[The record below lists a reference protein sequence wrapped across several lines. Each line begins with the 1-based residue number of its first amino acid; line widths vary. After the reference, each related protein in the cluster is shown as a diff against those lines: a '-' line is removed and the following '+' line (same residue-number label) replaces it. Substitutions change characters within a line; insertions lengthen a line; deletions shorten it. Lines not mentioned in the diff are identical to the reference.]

1 MTLHCIFR
9 THKDSMV
16 KLRKL
21 LSSTSRSRRNRK
33 NILNIQITI
42 LAWLVEFVGFLLVFL
57 GSFILRRKSSIITGS
72 MQTFT
77 FFVYFVIV
85 PSVFLVNDPYIKGV
99 IIESSWYI
107 RLLDL
112 FSLDSK
118 YEDEDTE
125 EEREHQAERNVELSN
140 GENDSPNN
148 GANEVVG
155 PEQINQDQVNFNP
168 PIVSNGI

>member
-1 MTLHCIFR
+1 
-9 THKDSMV
+9 MV

-21 LSSTSRSRRNRK
+21 LSSTSRSRRHRK

-57 GSFILRRKSSIITGS
+57 GSFILKRKDSIVTLS

-99 IIESSWYI
+99 IVESRWYI
-107 RLLDL
+107 KLLNL
-112 FSLDSK
+112 CSIASK
-118 YEDEDTE
+118 FEEQNGE
-125 EEREHQAERNVELSN
+125 EEVQNRVD
-140 GENDSPNN
+140 ENMEMIN
-148 GANEVVG
+148 ANCDT
-155 PEQINQDQVNFNP
+155 PEP
-168 PIVSNGI
+168 G